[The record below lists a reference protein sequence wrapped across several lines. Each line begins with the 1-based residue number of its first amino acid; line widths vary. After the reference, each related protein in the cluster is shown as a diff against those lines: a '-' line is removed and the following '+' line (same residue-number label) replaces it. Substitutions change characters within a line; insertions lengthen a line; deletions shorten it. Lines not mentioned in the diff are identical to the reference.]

1 MLQSKYEFGRCTLDL
16 AEHRLSRD
24 GRPVALTPRVFEL
37 LRVLVENAG
46 HLVEKERLLKQV
58 WNDAV
63 VEEANLNRA
72 ISVLRKALGETETDR
87 YIETVPKR
95 GYRFVAAVGPA
106 GSEPNLPA
114 PTSVGR
120 SASIAHPRTVR
131 FAVLLLGLVAA
142 IAAIY
147 ILAKHKPAYRT
158 ASAAVTVHHQLTFTG
173 KEITPALSPDG
184 SRIAFVSKESPHRKL
199 VVQDV
204 AGGHRVEIFSAPEV
218 GALRWAPDSSEL
230 TFWARGD
237 GTSAQYIVPAAGGSA
252 RQLAAG
258 LFVSSWSP
266 DGGTIALA
274 LFVSGR
280 IIFLNRLGEVQ
291 RNVALQG
298 TREWIWDLD
307 WSRANGR
314 LLIVADDH
322 HGRPTI
328 WTIRADGTT
337 QTKAFTGTTE
347 ILAARWAPA
356 GDAIYYFTR
365 LNQTVSL
372 YKLLLDPSRQTAS
385 GDPLLLVSGLETDEG
400 FGISADGKR
409 LVFARAPYY
418 ANLWVVEPG
427 DSGAAGRPVRQT
439 QLTRGTAVIERPR
452 VSPDGSTILFNMGYE
467 SRANLYTVP
476 ATGGTP
482 KQLTFLNAF
491 SIDGAWSADGRSI
504 AFASTEGGQAGLW
517 IVNADGSS
525 PRSLQ
530 RGDMSE
536 SFDVT
541 WAPGARILYQQT
553 GNRNFYIVDPRNA
566 KARLLIK
573 DASVGWTAAAE
584 YSPDGRKIAVSWN
597 RRPTRGVWLIDA
609 EDSRETLVYGAHRQS
624 DTVPFPIGWSPDGKF
639 ILAYD
644 GKRAAYR
651 GITASFEETI
661 TDAKI
666 FRVPVKGGPP
676 EVLLTLPFD
685 EVGSIAMFPDGRRFV
700 ASVYSSRSDVW
711 AVDDFD
717 VAPVGTSAGSRGTGD
732 R

>member
-1 MLQSKYEFGRCTLDL
+1 MLQSKCEFGRCTLDL
-16 AEHRLSRD
+16 AEHRLFRD

-46 HLVEKERLLKQV
+46 HLVEKERLFKEV

-106 GSEPNLPA
+106 SSDSNVPA
-114 PTSVGR
+114 STSVGQ
-120 SASIAHPRTVR
+120 SASIANTRTVR

-142 IAAIY
+142 VVAIY
-147 ILAKHKPAYRT
+147 IRAKHNPADRT
-158 ASAAVTVHHQLTFTG
+158 AGAAVTVHHQLTFTG

-184 SRIAFVSKESPHRKL
+184 RRIAFVSKESPHRKL

-204 AGGHRVEIFSAPEV
+204 AGGHQIEIFSAPEV

-237 GTSAQYIVPAAGGSA
+237 GTSAQYIAPAAGGSA
-252 RQLAAG
+252 RKLAAG

-291 RNVALQG
+291 RNIPLQG

-314 LLIVADDH
+314 LLIVVDDH
-322 HGRPTI
+322 QRRPAI
-328 WTIRADGTT
+328 WTIRPDGTT

-347 ILAARWAPA
+347 ILAARWTPA

-365 LNQTVSL
+365 VNQTVSL
-372 YKLLLDPSRQTAS
+372 YKLLLDASRQRAS

-418 ANLWVVEPG
+418 ANLWLVE
-427 DSGAAGRPVRQT
+427 AGGSRAVSRPVRQT
-439 QLTRGTAVIERPR
+439 QLTPGTAVSERPR

-467 SRANLYTVP
+467 SRANLYTIP
-476 ATGGTP
+476 ASGGTP

-491 SIDGAWSADGRSI
+491 SVDGAWSADGRSV
-504 AFASTEGGQAGLW
+504 AFASTEGGKAGLW

-525 PRSLQ
+525 PRPLQ
-530 RGDMSE
+530 SGDMSE
-536 SFDVT
+536 SFDVS

-573 DASVGWTAAAE
+573 DASVGWNASAE
-584 YSPDGRKIAVSWN
+584 YSPDGKKIAVSWN

-609 EDSRETLVYGAHRQS
+609 EDSRETLVYGARRPS
-624 DTVPFPIGWSPDGKF
+624 DPVPVPIGWSPDGKF

-661 TDAKI
+661 TDARI

-676 EVLLTLPFD
+676 ELLLTLPFD

-711 AVDDFD
+711 AVDNFD
-717 VAPVGTSAGSRGTGD
+717 VTPLGTSAGSRGTSG